1 MPQLFYSLSLLS
13 LFFRTW
19 FDEKS
24 GPTQNTHGISKG
36 KTGDESTAGSKE
48 SRRGKILQLLV
59 HTRNKSTTTTTSSNL
74 NNTSYWS
81 LSLSLSHAHH
91 THVHSHS
98 KTLPWRN
105 AALFITTIS
114 PDDQIVQSI
123 EELPKQTDSLFPL
136 LN

>member
-1 MPQLFYSLSLLS
+1 MPQLFYSLSSPLS
-13 LFFRTW
+13 FFRTW

-48 SRRGKILQLLV
+48 SRGGLILQLLV

-74 NNTSYWS
+74 NNTSTG
-81 LSLSLSHAHH
+81 LFLSLSHAHH